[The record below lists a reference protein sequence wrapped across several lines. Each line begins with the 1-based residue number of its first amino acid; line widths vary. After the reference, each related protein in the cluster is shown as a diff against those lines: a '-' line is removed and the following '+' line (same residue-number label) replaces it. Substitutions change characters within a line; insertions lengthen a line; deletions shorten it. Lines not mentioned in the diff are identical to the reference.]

1 MVIVR
6 WLASANNSLLLNILY
21 CFLVNNI
28 NDINIININCI
39 NYILNNLKLLIL
51 L

>member
-6 WLASANNSLLLNILY
+6 LLASANNSFLNILY

-28 NDINIININCI
+28 NENIININCI